1 MANFYSVLDECQQR
15 GGVSI
20 PNGVDPQLQ
29 PGCSEGSD
37 RLKPVLHRQV
47 TGVQPVLHRARTMH
61 VPRRRLPMSRVERID
76 PNDAQRRTQEAR
88 ETQPNPRK
96 ISRTPGQAEGD
107 EPTIDEALRNQER
120 KS

>member
-1 MANFYSVLDECQQR
+1 
-15 GGVSI
+15 
-20 PNGVDPQLQ
+20 
-29 PGCSEGSD
+29 
-37 RLKPVLHRQV
+37 
-47 TGVQPVLHRARTMH
+47 
-61 VPRRRLPMSRVERID
+61 MSRVERID
-76 PNDAQRRTQEAR
+76 PSDAQRRTQEGR